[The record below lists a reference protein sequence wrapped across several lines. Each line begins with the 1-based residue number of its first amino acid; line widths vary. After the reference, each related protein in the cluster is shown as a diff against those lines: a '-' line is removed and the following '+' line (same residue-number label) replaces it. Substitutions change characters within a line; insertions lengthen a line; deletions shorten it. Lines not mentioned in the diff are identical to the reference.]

1 MWVRPLGREDPL
13 EQGMATH
20 SSILAW
26 RIPWTED
33 PGGLQCIGL
42 QRVGHDWS
50 DLASTWFNAL
60 ILYVVLIKWNHTLF
74 FFAFYPSTPWIS
86 CGPWGHK
93 ELDMTERLNNTKL
106 HLLIT
111 WCSIL
116 LMLHNIFNHFLY
128 WLFST
133 FCYYKQCCNEQ
144 PIHTLVCLSVLYT
157 CLSIE

>member
-1 MWVRPLGREDPL
+1 MGF
-13 EQGMATH
+13 
-20 SSILAW
+20 
-26 RIPWTED
+26 
-33 PGGLQCIGL
+33 PGGTSGKEPTCQFRRHKRCGFNPWVGKISWRREWQPTPVFSPGESHG
-42 QRVGHDWS
+42 QRS
-50 DLASTWFNAL
+50 LAGYS
-60 ILYVVLIKWNHTLF
+60 
-74 FFAFYPSTPWIS
+74 
-86 CGPWGHK
+86 PWGHK

-128 WLFST
+128 LLFST